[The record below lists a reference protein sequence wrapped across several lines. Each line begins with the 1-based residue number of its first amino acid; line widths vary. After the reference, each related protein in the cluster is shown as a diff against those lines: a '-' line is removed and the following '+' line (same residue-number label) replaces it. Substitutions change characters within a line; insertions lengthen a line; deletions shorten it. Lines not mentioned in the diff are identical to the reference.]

1 MMDLE
6 TLTKEENEL
15 PPFSIDQKVGTGE
28 DAVLALRDLP
38 EQRKSG

>member
-15 PPFSIDQKVGTGE
+15 PSFSIDQKVGTEG
-28 DAVLALRDLP
+28 DTVLALRDLP